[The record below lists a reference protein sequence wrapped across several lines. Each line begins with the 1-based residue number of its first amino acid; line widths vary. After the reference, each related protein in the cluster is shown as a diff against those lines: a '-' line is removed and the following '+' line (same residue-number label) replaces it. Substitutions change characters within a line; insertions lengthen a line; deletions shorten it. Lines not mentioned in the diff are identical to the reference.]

1 MRFEVLLPLV
11 LTSFI
16 YFKRIEFVIK
26 KIKNL
31 QEKNLNL
38 YPCVTI
44 NVTKNNRTKSAAV
57 FTLIL
62 RLKLIVG

>member
-1 MRFEVLLPLV
+1 MRFELLLPLI

-31 QEKNLNL
+31 QEKNINL
-38 YPCVTI
+38 YPSVTI
-44 NVTKNNRTKSAAV
+44 NVTKNNHTKSAAV
-57 FTLIL
+57 FTLIM
-62 RLKLIVG
+62 RLKLIVV